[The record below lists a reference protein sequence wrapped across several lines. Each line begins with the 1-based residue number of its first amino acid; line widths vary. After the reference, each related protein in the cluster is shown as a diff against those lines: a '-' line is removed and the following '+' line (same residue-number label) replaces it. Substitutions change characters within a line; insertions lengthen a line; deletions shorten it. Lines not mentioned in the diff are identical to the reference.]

1 MANVGLAVVRKRR
14 LAIVILSLAFLAV
27 MDGPDLR
34 RFFGHPVGLWGVYYN
49 YHAAVTE
56 IDPPAEGSGIHLG
69 DALDL
74 RRASPLQ
81 RNGYITMGTADP
93 GVRVRVPLRRKD
105 EPVAATITTFPEGRD
120 TITMVPLREA
130 VALFVALLG
139 TVVLLR
145 RPGPATWGFFF
156 LMLIGSGPINVVYML
171 GPSWWRHI
179 AFLASDVVAIVP
191 QYGALFFALYLLHD
205 GPLPRWRKIGAISA
219 TVVVCAA
226 LLTSLWHGQAGWAAP
241 QPKPVVSIAYAFFAL
256 LPWFAAPLL
265 LIATYFESRP
275 EVRAR
280 LRWVIGGFLLSTAC
294 VAIDELGTQGNLG
307 VIPMSYVVHSLLI
320 CAEWI
325 FIAIPVAYAVLKHHI
340 IDVNVAISRAT
351 VYTVLSVA
359 VIAAFALVDL
369 FFTHV
374 LAEKSAGLIADVG
387 LALLLGFSFNT
398 MHRRVDAFV
407 DGILFRARHL
417 ADEHLAS
424 LSLGMSYAR
433 SNEQLC
439 TMLLEEPTRC
449 YHLDGATLCENLGAA
464 PARVQSLASCLE
476 AQRHAIR
483 VTGGEWDVRAF
494 LRTQWTPAVAIPV
507 FRHNTLDAIAL
518 YGVHSDGTD
527 LDAEELT
534 LLERLAIAAGTA
546 FDRLESEE
554 LRRENAQLR
563 IMLERTGDKIVKGL
577 G

>member
-1 MANVGLAVVRKRR
+1 METVGSAVVRKRG
-14 LAIVILSLAFLAV
+14 LAIVILSLLFMAV

-34 RFFGHPVGLWGVYYN
+34 RSFGPPIGLWGVFYN
-49 YHAAVTE
+49 YHASVTA
-56 IDPPAEGSGIHLG
+56 IDTAAAGSGIQIG
-69 DALDL
+69 DVLDL

-81 RNGYITMGTADP
+81 RNGYISMGTADP
-93 GVRVRVPLRRKD
+93 GLQVPVPLIRDSK
-105 EPVAATITTFPEGRD
+105 ALTATITTFPEGRD
-120 TITMVPLREA
+120 TTTMVPLREA

-139 TVVLLR
+139 TVVLSR

-156 LMLIGSGPINVVYML
+156 LMLVGVGPINVVYMI
-171 GPSWWRHI
+171 GPAWWRHI
-179 AFLASDVVAIVP
+179 AYIASNVAAIVP

-205 GPLPRWRKIGAISA
+205 GPLPRWRRMGTISA
-219 TVVVCAA
+219 FVVTSAA
-226 LLTSLWHGQAGWAAP
+226 FLISLWHGQAGWAAP
-241 QPKPVVSIAYAFFAL
+241 QPEPVVSIAYAIFAL

-265 LIATYFESRP
+265 LVATYFESAP
-275 EVRAR
+275 NVRAR
-280 LRWVIGGFLLSTAC
+280 LRWIIGGFLLSTAC
-294 VAIDELGTQGNLG
+294 VAVDELGTQGNLG
-307 VIPMSYVVHSLLI
+307 VIPMSYVTHSFLI

-340 IDVNVAISRAT
+340 IDVNVVISRAT

-359 VIAAFALVDL
+359 IVAAFALVDL

-374 LAEKSAGLIADVG
+374 LARASAGLIADVG
-387 LALLLGFSFNT
+387 LALVLGFSFHT

-407 DGILFRARHL
+407 DRILFRARHL

-424 LSLGMSYAR
+424 LALGMSYAR
-433 SNEQLC
+433 TNEQLC
-439 TMLLEEPTRC
+439 TMLLEEPRRC
-449 YHLDGATLCENLGAA
+449 YRLAGATLCENLGAA
-464 PARVQSLASCLE
+464 TARAQSLAACLE

-483 VTGGEWDVRAF
+483 LTGGEWDIRAF
-494 LRTQWTPAVAIPV
+494 LHTPWTPAVAIPV

-527 LDAEELT
+527 LDAEQIT
-534 LLERLAIAAGTA
+534 LLERLAIAVGTA

-554 LRRENAQLR
+554 LRKENAQLR
-563 IMLERTGDKIVKGL
+563 IMLERTGDKVAKGL